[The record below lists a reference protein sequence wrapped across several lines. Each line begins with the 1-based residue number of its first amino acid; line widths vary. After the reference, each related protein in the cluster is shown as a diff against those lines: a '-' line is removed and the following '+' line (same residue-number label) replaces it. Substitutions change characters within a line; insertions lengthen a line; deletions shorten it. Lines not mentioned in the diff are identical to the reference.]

1 VQLTTST
8 RERGHYGT
16 NGNRCNRCDFFVGTA
31 FELSKHKNFSVT
43 RWQGLEGTGKALP
56 TFIGDRDGF
65 GSGNGLRV
73 QFFVE
78 FDHQFPRTIFFQSGV
93 TRIAHDLEQPGG
105 RISTVKAAA
114 ETAGAK

>member
-1 VQLTTST
+1 MFSL
-8 RERGHYGT
+8 RRNGT
-16 NGNRCNRCDFFVGTA
+16 NGNGCNRGDLLVGTA

-65 GSGNGLRV
+65 GSGNELRV

-78 FDHQFPRTIFFQSGV
+78 FDHQIPRAILFQPGV
-93 TRIAHDLEQPGG
+93 TRIAHDLQQPGA
-105 RISTVKAAA
+105 RISTVKAAE